1 MIIPPLSSK
10 QTWCKLSLYLHQTF
24 LEEDGE
30 IITLNILRTMNLMNL
45 MNFCMVIS
53 NCYLGMQSIC
63 WFQQVFACDLDKTFQ
78 KLGST
83 VKSNPFL
90 INTLAP
96 PFSLFLVQ
104 LELKYWSW
112 PGIFSLARYP
122 KNRLN
127 SPIKFPPLR
136 PHPPFSLS
144 GILRIKMFVLKHWGA
159 ADPGFLLFCKLKSFI
174 SFLWNVKQAKKFK
187 RTFLQLN
194 I

>member
-1 MIIPPLSSK
+1 
-10 QTWCKLSLYLHQTF
+10 
-24 LEEDGE
+24 
-30 IITLNILRTMNLMNL
+30 MNL

-63 WFQQVFACDLDKTFQ
+63 WFQQVFACDLDKIFQ

-104 LELKYWSW
+104 LELKYLIMTRNFFVGKISEKQTEQSNQI
-112 PGIFSLARYP
+112 PSTS
-122 KNRLN
+122 
-127 SPIKFPPLR
+127 SPSTLL
-136 PHPPFSLS
+136 SLS

-174 SFLWNVKQAKKFK
+174 SFL
-187 RTFLQLN
+187 
-194 I
+194 